1 MRGILENIFAKQS
14 PPQGSSEGLPYWTF
28 WLLLCVILLLIVF
41 IFLRDKGLR
50 RRINLFLFGAKK
62 KLIKLRLQA
71 RLKRE
76 YRKKDEFIK
85 NLGKKAWED
94 KLEIPKGEKIHQ
106 ELDKLEQ
113 NRQDL
118 ERESKGVLSKI
129 TGLESDLEKF
139 IQKHKDSVAKQESV
153 RKSYQ
158 EKFVEI
164 KDEGRLLEVTVTE
177 KQKELE
183 GVVRGINTSRDEA
196 DDRLEELIEKRE
208 EMDEAIKKLVGKRLD
223 LEKER
228 KDHKEK
234 IDELDKKLKAIEEGG
249 KKRIR
254 EFHKEIKEWK
264 RNKEKMFEKIEH
276 VEKKKTPLFVRLGIQ
291 TDETREN
298 QQELSVFYS
307 QIDRSNERIEELEQ
321 QIKNL

>member
-1 MRGILENIFAKQS
+1 MRGILANIFAKQT
-14 PPQGSSEGLPYWTF
+14 PPPGSSEGLPYWTF
-28 WLLLCVILLLIVF
+28 WLLLCVILLLVVF
-41 IFLRDKGLR
+41 IFLRDKDLR

-76 YRKKDEFIK
+76 CRKKDEFIK

-94 KLEIPKGEKIHQ
+94 KLKIPKGKKIHQ

-113 NRQDL
+113 NKQDL
-118 ERESKGVLSKI
+118 ERESKDVQSKI
-129 TGLESDLEKF
+129 TGLETDLEKF
-139 IQKHKDSVAKQESV
+139 IQKHKDSVTEHESA
-153 RKSYQ
+153 RKPYR
-158 EKFVEI
+158 EKLAEI
-164 KDEGRLLEVTVTE
+164 KDEERLLEVKVTE

-183 GVVRGINTSRDEA
+183 GVVRGINASRNED
-196 DDRLEELIEKRE
+196 DDRLAELIKQRE
-208 EMDEAIKKLVGKRLD
+208 EMDETINKLVGKRLD

-228 KDHKEK
+228 KDHQEK
-234 IDELDKKLKAIEEGG
+234 IDELDEKLKAIEEGS

-264 RNKEKMFEKIEH
+264 RNKEKLLEKIEH
-276 VEKKKTPLFVRLGIQ
+276 VEKKKDPLFVRLGKQ

-298 QQELSVFYS
+298 HQELSVFYS
-307 QIDRSNERIEELEQ
+307 QIDRSNERIGELEQ

>member
-1 MRGILENIFAKQS
+1 MRGILGNIFAKQT
-14 PPQGSSEGLPYWTF
+14 PPPGSSEGLPYWTF
-28 WLLLCVILLLIVF
+28 WLLLFVILLLVVF
-41 IFLRDKGLR
+41 IFLRDKDLR
-50 RRINLFLFGAKK
+50 RRISLFLFGAKK

-85 NLGKKAWED
+85 SLGKKVWED
-94 KLEIPKGEKIHQ
+94 NLKIPKGEKIHQ

-113 NRQDL
+113 NKQDL
-118 ERESKGVLSKI
+118 ERESKDVLSKI
-129 TGLESDLEKF
+129 KGLEADQEKF
-139 IQKHKDSVAKQESV
+139 IQKHKDSVTEDESAK
-153 RKSYQ
+153 KLYQ
-158 EKFVEI
+158 EKSAEI
-164 KDEGRLLEVTVTE
+164 KDEERLLEVKVTE

-183 GVVRGINTSRDEA
+183 GVVRGINASRNE
-196 DDRLEELIEKRE
+196 DDDSLEELIKQRE
-208 EMDEAIKKLVGKRLD
+208 EMDETINKLVGKRLD

-228 KDHKEK
+228 KNHQEK
-234 IDELDKKLKAIEEGG
+234 IAELGKKLKVIEEGG

-264 RNKEKMFEKIEH
+264 RNKEKLLEKTEH
-276 VEKKKTPLFVRLGIQ
+276 LEKKKDPLFVRLGKQ

-307 QIDRSNERIEELEQ
+307 QIDRSNERIGELEQ